1 MVSMAPQEA
10 ACIAE
15 KYGMV
20 RPQTPAYNVMSRI
33 FDQQL
38 RNIVDGTRSTV
49 RVGSSCQEIST
60 DIQSAGYNK

>member
-1 MVSMAPQEA
+1 
-10 ACIAE
+10 
-15 KYGMV
+15 MV

-38 RNIVDGTRSTV
+38 RNIVDGTDPQSALD
-49 RVGSSCQEIST
+49 QAAKEIST